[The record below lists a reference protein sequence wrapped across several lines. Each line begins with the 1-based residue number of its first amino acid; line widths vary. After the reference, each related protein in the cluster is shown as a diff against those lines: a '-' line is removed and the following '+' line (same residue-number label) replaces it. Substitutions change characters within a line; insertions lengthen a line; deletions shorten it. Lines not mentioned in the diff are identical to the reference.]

1 MTTHAATGASQIE
14 HSYDAGF
21 AAAQQACTQLAPHS
35 PTCLIAFTTDA
46 YDQAAVVQG
55 IRAASQQAPLIGC
68 CAGGI
73 ISNAGTYTHG
83 VVLLALASDDL
94 KLDLSLVA
102 GVKADPGRVADQ
114 LADQL
119 EAVLDNPSN
128 QQAALMLVDGL
139 AGTLTDFV
147 QHATAAFGPLCPL
160 VGGGA
165 GDSFQFKQTYQF
177 VNDQVISDGAAVGL
191 LQSPTPM
198 GIGVQHGWEPA
209 ARGLV
214 VTRSE
219 GTIIYELDGRPAFAV
234 YQELFPDLTV
244 ENFGRFVIDH
254 PIGLPQI
261 NGEFLIRDPLRTH
274 PDGSIECIASVPKN
288 VVAHIMHG
296 SHETLFNAAQ
306 LATKRALAA
315 LNGPPAALIIFD
327 CVSRLAML
335 GEAAATEVQRIRE
348 VAGLDVPVVGM
359 FSFGEIAA
367 AETGGA
373 LFHNKTV
380 VVYAIGQA

>member
-14 HSYDAGF
+14 HSYNAGF
-21 AAAQQACTQLAPHS
+21 AAAEQACSQLAPHS
-35 PTCLIAFTTDA
+35 PTCLIAFTTDT

-55 IRAASQQAPLIGC
+55 IRAASKQAPLIGC

-73 ISNAGTYTHG
+73 ISNAGTYTNG
-83 VVLLALASDDL
+83 VVVLALTSDAL
-94 KLDLSLVA
+94 KLDLGLVA
-102 GVKADPGRVADQ
+102 GVKADPSKVADQ

-119 EAVLDNPSN
+119 EDALDQAAGS
-128 QQAALMLVDGL
+128 QAALVLVDGL

-147 QHATAAFGPLCPL
+147 QHATAAFGPLCPM

-177 VNDQVISDGAAVGL
+177 VNDQVISDGAAVGV

-296 SHETLFNAAQ
+296 SPETLFNAAQ

-315 LNGPPAALIIFD
+315 IEGPPAALIIFD

-335 GEAAATEVQRIRE
+335 GDEAATEVQRIRE